1 MGARIIFI
9 AVVCLFGVRSI
20 VARASEDHLV
30 RPYEDRDWGVPGYA
44 SFLQK
49 KLFLTRAT
57 YGRILVLPSAGSL
70 GEYSLSLYVS
80 SRAGLVSV
88 TYVRASRN
96 VWSYLSDKS
105 SPSSGKGVHEAW
117 EDAPLRF
124 TRSDA
129 TLPIAAAAP
138 LRGALAAMLR
148 RTNGRWPGGTRVI
161 VDGYDMQFSLTDGGK
176 TMAGVITAGLS
187 GKNVSELQK
196 IVELLKTYCETSPS
210 NQASLATQIE
220 RKAKQIAAHAN
231 ET

>member
-1 MGARIIFI
+1 MFI
-9 AVVCLFGVRSI
+9 AVVCLFGVRSL
-20 VARASEDHLV
+20 VADASEDHLV
-30 RPYEDRDWGVPGYA
+30 RPYEDRDWGVRGYA
-44 SFLQK
+44 SFLEK
-49 KLFLTRAT
+49 KLFITPAT

-70 GEYSLSLYVS
+70 GEYSLSLYLS

-105 SPSSGKGVHEAW
+105 SPSSRQGVHEAW

-148 RTNGRWPGGTRVI
+148 RTHGKWPGGTRVI
-161 VDGYDMQFSLTDGGK
+161 VDGYDVQFSLPAGGK
-176 TMAGVITAGLS
+176 IMAGVITAGLR

-196 IVELLKTYCETSPS
+196 IVEMLKTYCETSRS
-210 NQASLATQIE
+210 HQASLATQIE
-220 RKAKQIAAHAN
+220 RKAKQITVRAN